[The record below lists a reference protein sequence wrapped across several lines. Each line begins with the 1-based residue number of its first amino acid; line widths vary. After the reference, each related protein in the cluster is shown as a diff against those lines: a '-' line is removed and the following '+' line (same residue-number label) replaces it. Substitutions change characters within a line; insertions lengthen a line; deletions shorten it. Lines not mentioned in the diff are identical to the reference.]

1 MSVLGYSYCTPSIT
15 ITSTTTMKDD
25 RKHRKKSDRHRDDER
40 RRRRRDRDEGDDTRT
55 RTSRADESS
64 SSRGKSKLT
73 EEEVRLYEKAQKYL
87 KRKESGGSSRNLDR
101 DESRDRKSHKHS
113 KKDSR
118 KEKKRDHDLSED
130 DDMRKSKRDRKKSS
144 KRHRDEDDRD
154 RKKKRQKSNSFR
166 DKAHKVDSKLVS
178 LGDVSGVPP
187 TKLLN
192 PEDDYFACNSHLR
205 LYLYQRHGVYFE
217 DLTSDESHEAFREF
231 VRAYN
236 DGKLEGAYY
245 GKSLPD
251 EALDQCKRTQHQW
264 TFRTNKTEERSL
276 DIVRAGVKKQTDYD
290 GNEADAARARMMQ
303 PSGPAFGITRAAP
316 PTAARG
322 PAMPG
327 PEERG
332 PPAPGEVA
340 ARRRADRQLR
350 DRVRVG
356 NAEIHGEERA
366 AAGTFERKLQNKR
379 EGSSRIHG
387 AARDRED
394 QAYGGAE
401 LDDNA
406 LYGSGGGRGDASY
419 DAALARERQHR
430 GRREARKAERTDEL
444 LRKEEARQKAMFDML
459 GLSGVKPGEKIKI
472 APRND

>member
-130 DDMRKSKRDRKKSS
+130 DDMRKSKRKKSS

>member
-130 DDMRKSKRDRKKSS
+130 DDMRKSKRKKSS

-166 DKAHKVDSKLVS
+166 DKAHKVDPKLVS
-178 LGDVSGVPP
+178 LGEVSGVPP

-340 ARRRADRQLR
+340 ARRRADRELR

>member
-130 DDMRKSKRDRKKSS
+130 DDMRKSKRKKSS

-401 LDDNA
+401 LNDDA

>member
-1 MSVLGYSYCTPSIT
+1 
-15 ITSTTTMKDD
+15 MKDD

-40 RRRRRDRDEGDDTRT
+40 RRRRRDREESDDRRK

-64 SSRGKSKLT
+64 SSRGKSNKLT
-73 EEEVRLYEKAQKYL
+73 EEEERLYEKAQKYL
-87 KRKESGGSSRNLDR
+87 KRKESGGSGHRDR
-101 DESRDRKSHKHS
+101 DDSRDRKSHKHS
-113 KKDSR
+113 RKDSR
-118 KEKKRDHDLSED
+118 KEKKRDRDPSED
-130 DDMRKSKRDRKKSS
+130 DDARRSKRDRKDDRHKRKSS

-154 RKKKRQKSNSFR
+154 KKKKRQKSNSFR
-166 DKAHKVDSKLVS
+166 DKAPRKVASNLVS

-192 PEDDYFACNSHLR
+192 PEDDYFAFNSHLR
-205 LYLYQRHGVYFE
+205 LYLYQRHGIYFE

-231 VRAYN
+231 VRSYN
-236 DGKLEGAYY
+236 DGKLEKAYY
-245 GKSLPD
+245 DKSLPD
-251 EALDQCKRTQHQW
+251 EALDQCKRTQHKW
-264 TFRTNKTEERSL
+264 TFRTNKTEERNL

-290 GNEADAARARMMQ
+290 GNEVEMARARMMQ
-303 PSGPAFGITRAAP
+303 SSGPAFGIKRAPAP
-316 PTAARG
+316 ARG
-322 PAMPG
+322 PVMPG

-332 PPAPGEVA
+332 RPSPGDVA
-340 ARRRADRQLR
+340 ARRHADRQLR

-366 AAGTFERKLQNKR
+366 AAGTFERKLQNRR
-379 EGSSRIHG
+379 EESSRIHG

-394 QAYGGAE
+394 QAYGGVE

-406 LYGSGGGRGDASY
+406 LYGSGGGRGDVSY

-430 GRREARKAERTDEL
+430 ERREARKAERTDEL

-459 GLSGVKPGEKIKI
+459 GLTGVRPGEKIKI
-472 APRND
+472 APRNDP

>member
-130 DDMRKSKRDRKKSS
+130 DDMRKSKRKKSS

-166 DKAHKVDSKLVS
+166 DKAHKVDPKLVS
-178 LGDVSGVPP
+178 LGEVSGVPP